1 MISTH
6 AILPWLLLAA
16 ATASSSSVPLVC
28 RLDALTASERERHR
42 LLAETLQRA
51 IVGTSELPDGYEVS
65 VDLARV
71 PGTSRSRPLVQVAQ
85 WVDLESRC
93 CPFLDFEI
101 SLPGKGRI
109 ARLRLTG
116 GQGIKAFLA
125 AEFPPFTRGH

>member
-28 RLDALTASERERHR
+28 RLDALTAPERERHR
-42 LLAETLQRA
+42 LLSDMLQRA
-51 IVGTSELPDGYEVS
+51 AIATTELAAGYDIAL
-65 VDLARV
+65 DLTRI
-71 PGTSRSRPLVQVAQ
+71 PGGVARSRPLVQLAD

-101 SLPGKGRI
+101 RMSGQGGR
-109 ARLRLTG
+109 AVLRLTG
-116 GQGIKAFLA
+116 GDNVKAFLQT
-125 AEFPPFTRGH
+125 EFPLLSPR